1 MRKILLLCSILSVNV
16 AVAADP
22 IELNVTMSSVN
33 EIGDVAS
40 IGYVSIK
47 ESEYGLLLTPNL
59 TGLPAGVH
67 GFHIHQNPTCAPLTK
82 DGKSV
87 AALAAGGHWDP
98 NDTKKHGGPY
108 GDGHLG
114 DLPSLFVSGDGTSAT
129 QLLAPR
135 IKSVSQIKGRALMV
149 HIGGD
154 NHSDHPMPLGGGGA
168 RIACGLIE

>member
-22 IELNVTMSSVN
+22 IELKVAMSSVN

-87 AALAAGGHWDP
+87 AALGAGGHWDP
-98 NDTKKHGGPY
+98 NDKKKHGGPY

-114 DLPSLFVSGDGTSAT
+114 DLPSLFVSSDGTSAT

-135 IKSVSQIKGRALMV
+135 IKSVSHIKGRALMV